1 MDYDSRADTLDHILK
16 VQFYIGEVI
25 KELLE
30 RSQNHDASK
39 LEPPE
44 KETFDRM
51 TPRLSS
57 VTYGSDEYRNM
68 LKEMKPAI
76 DHHNRLN
83 SHHPEH
89 YIYGIEDHRR
99 GHSCM
104 ESMNLIDIIEMFC
117 DWKAATLRHNDGDIK
132 KSLKINVD
140 RFSITPQ
147 LFSIFENTLD
157 ELGW

>member
-89 YIYGIEDHRR
+89 YIYGIE
-99 GHSCM
+99 G
-104 ESMNLIDIIEMFC
+104 MNLIDIIEMFC

-140 RFSITPQ
+140 RFFITPQ
-147 LFSIFENTLD
+147 LFSILENTLD

>member
-16 VQFYIGEVI
+16 VQFFIGEVI

-89 YIYGIEDHRR
+89 YIYRIE
-99 GHSCM
+99 G
-104 ESMNLIDIIEMFC
+104 MNLIDIIEMFC
-117 DWKAATLRHNDGDIK
+117 DWKAATLRHKDGDIK

-140 RFSITPQ
+140 RFFITPQ
-147 LFSIFENTLD
+147 LFSILENTLD